1 MNTTP
6 VTRCTELFPLL
17 MNFTPATPVEERDG
31 NEKVLYDEIKEIVY
45 DTRTIGTKSLKHK
58 QTKYNKS
65 STGCSI
71 KPDEK
76 VNLIDDKKTV
86 K

>member
-6 VTRCTELFPLL
+6 VTRGTELFPLL
-17 MNFTPATPVEERDG
+17 MNFTPATPVEEWDG

-45 DTRTIGTKSLKHK
+45 DTRIIGTKSLK
-58 QTKYNKS
+58 TKRTK
-65 STGCSI
+65 I
-71 KPDEK
+71 KNVIKDDGK
-76 VNLIDDKKTV
+76 ANLIDDSKVV

>member
-17 MNFTPATPVEERDG
+17 MNFTPATPIEEWDG
-31 NEKVLYDEIKEIVY
+31 NEKGLYDEIQEIVY
-45 DTRTIGTKSLKHK
+45 DTRTIGTKSLKSKNTLYKKNGHNAAK
-58 QTKYNKS
+58 TDRGN
-65 STGCSI
+65 
-71 KPDEK
+71 
-76 VNLIDDKKTV
+76 VIDDSKVV